1 MDTPVIKTLGVPKET
16 KTSEGR
22 VALTPDGVREFE
34 RAGIAVFI
42 ETQAGVGASIED
54 NQYVAA
60 GATIVAT
67 AAEAWS
73 KQMVVKVKEPTEK
86 EFGFLRSD
94 LTLFTYLHLAAYP
107 KVAEALLKNKT
118 TSIAYETVQETDG
131 SLPLL
136 APMSEIA
143 GRIATQVGAFYL
155 QSPNGGRGVL
165 MGGAPGVHPA
175 KVLVIG
181 AGNVGF
187 NSAWI
192 AGGMEAEVVLLDK
205 NLDRLRHIDQ
215 IIRSRITTIASN
227 RGAIERYIAQAD
239 LVIGAVLVAGA
250 RAPVVVTQEMVKSMK
265 RGSVIVDVAVDQGGC
280 IETIHETTHKEPV
293 YELHGVLHYAVG
305 NMPGAVPHTSTYA
318 LTNATLPYLLDV
330 AKLGTK
336 TAAQKSSS
344 LKLGVNTVNGELT
357 NVAAATALKLTA
369 VDCLK
374 VL

>member
-1 MDTPVIKTLGVPKET
+1 MDTPAIKTLGVPKET

-34 RAGIAVFI
+34 RAGIEVFI

-143 GRIATQVGAFYL
+143 GL
-155 QSPNGGRGVL
+155 SPHKLARFIC
-165 MGGAPGVHPA
+165 
-175 KVLVIG
+175 K
-181 AGNVGF
+181 
-187 NSAWI
+187 
-192 AGGMEAEVVLLDK
+192 
-205 NLDRLRHIDQ
+205 
-215 IIRSRITTIASN
+215 
-227 RGAIERYIAQAD
+227 AQM
-239 LVIGAVLVAGA
+239 AGA
-250 RAPVVVTQEMVKSMK
+250 E
-265 RGSVIVDVAVDQGGC
+265 
-280 IETIHETTHKEPV
+280 
-293 YELHGVLHYAVG
+293 Y
-305 NMPGAVPHTSTYA
+305 
-318 LTNATLPYLLDV
+318 
-330 AKLGTK
+330 
-336 TAAQKSSS
+336 
-344 LKLGVNTVNGELT
+344 
-357 NVAAATALKLTA
+357 
-369 VDCLK
+369 
-374 VL
+374 